1 MRLTPAHEGKI
12 KEEKIM
18 KIFVKAHPRAC
29 GEDLLTAIIGI
40 SVKGSPPRMRGRSF
54 EECEKEEKERLT
66 PAHAGKIVVIK
77 PILVSSK
84 H

>member
-1 MRLTPAHEGKI
+1 MRLTPAHAGKI

-40 SVKGSPPRMRGRSF
+40 SVKGSPPRMRGR
-54 EECEKEEKERLT
+54 
-66 PAHAGKIVVIK
+66 
-77 PILVSSK
+77 
-84 H
+84 